1 VSATAVRFVGIFF
14 SPTSGWWW
22 PVDQVAARIRAL
34 STTTLVYVL
43 RTGVLDDRYGGANPP
58 QLIDALA
65 DELRRRLEAREEM
78 PVSLTEE
85 EIERWTSITVPSAA
99 RG

>member
-1 VSATAVRFVGIFF
+1 MSATAVRFVGIFF

-22 PVDQVAARIRAL
+22 PVDQVPARIRAL

-43 RTGVLDDRYGGANPP
+43 RTGVLEGSRNPA
-58 QLIDALA
+58 QLIDALV

-85 EIERWTSITVPSAA
+85 EIERWTSITAPSAA

>member
-1 VSATAVRFVGIFF
+1 
-14 SPTSGWWW
+14 
-22 PVDQVAARIRAL
+22 VDQVAARIRAL

-43 RTGVLDDRYGGANPP
+43 RTGVLEGALNPA

-78 PVSLTEE
+78 PGSLTEE
-85 EIERWTSITVPSAA
+85 EIERWTSITAPSAA
-99 RG
+99 HR